1 MTAPH
6 FFVFYV
12 VFYRFSYCDV
22 SFVLWLES
30 FYFRILHYIFIG
42 FLLIKV

>member
-12 VFYRFSYCDV
+12 VFHRFSYCDV
-22 SFVLWLES
+22 SFVLWLNFFN
-30 FYFRILHYIFIG
+30 FYILHYIAMG